1 MAIAN
6 GFTTLMLK
14 KEVKEKYKKAKAK
27 MEKDLG
33 VTLTHSNAIEVM
45 CDQILS
51 DSITLKMKIVPIQG
65 ESK

>member
-14 KEVKEKYKKAKAK
+14 KEVKQKYRNAKVK
-27 MEKDLG
+27 METQLG
-33 VTLTHSNAIEVM
+33 VRLTHSEAIEIM

-51 DSITLKMKIVPIQG
+51 DSIKLKMRIVPM
-65 ESK
+65 EE

>member
-14 KEVKEKYKKAKAK
+14 KEVKDKYKQAKAK

-33 VTLTHSNAIEVM
+33 VTLTHSNAIEIM

-51 DSITLKMKIVPIQG
+51 DSIKLKMRIVPM
-65 ESK
+65 EE

>member
-14 KEVKEKYKKAKAK
+14 KEVKEKYKQAKAK

-51 DSITLKMKIVPIQG
+51 DSITLKMKIVTIQG

>member
-14 KEVKEKYKKAKAK
+14 KEVKDKYKQAKAK

-51 DSITLKMKIVPIQG
+51 DSMKLRFRIVPM
-65 ESK
+65 EE